1 MPWLTLDDFRLYYL
15 AQGSGPALLFA
26 HGAGGNHL
34 SWWQQMPHFARNY
47 RCVVFDHRAFGRSL
61 DGAEGVGRRAFA
73 DDVRQ
78 LLDHLNIEHVAV
90 VAQSMG
96 GRTAVG
102 FAARNPGRVRALVLA
117 GTTGGAVNDE
127 IRSAQEAHRR
137 TPLGRRSLAQRAI
150 SPRLRRERPDLAYLY
165 GLIGRLNPPR
175 PRDFLA
181 PIPGYRGSS
190 AELLARLEI
199 PILFLVGEEDSITP
213 PDIVKMSHEQVP
225 GSEFDVIEEA
235 GHSAYFERPEAFNRR
250 LEQFLNKAGWAP
262 SQNAGGS

>member
-1 MPWLTLDDFRLYYL
+1 MPWVSVNDTRLYYL

-34 SWWQQMPHFARNY
+34 SWWQQIPYFATRY

-61 DGAEGVGRRAFA
+61 DGSEGRGRRAFA
-73 DDVRQ
+73 DDLRQ
-78 LLDHLNIEHVAV
+78 LLDHLNIESFAL

-102 FAARNPGRVRALVLA
+102 FAVRNPGRVRALVLA

-127 IRSAQEAHRR
+127 IRSAQERHRT
-137 TPLGRRSLAQRAI
+137 TPVGRRSLAQRAV
-150 SPRLRRERPDLAYLY
+150 SPRLRQERPDMAYLY

-190 AELLARLEI
+190 AQALAALEI
-199 PILFLVGEEDSITP
+199 PILFLVGEDDTITP
-213 PDIVKMSHEQVP
+213 PNIVNMAHGQVP
-225 GSEFDVIEEA
+225 GSQFDVIEGA
-235 GHSAYFERPEAFNRR
+235 GHSAYFEQPEAFNRR
-250 LEQFLNKAGWAP
+250 LDQFLNEAGWAS
-262 SQNAGGS
+262 SQDQS